1 MTARTD
7 DAIPS
12 KPPAVARESYQGR
25 YAGFASRF
33 MSFVVDMIVITAA
46 YLLLLAAIWFSAKIL
61 TGTSLNFSRGDIWV
75 IIGYVIWAFIY
86 FARSWGANGRTAG
99 MALFGVQVV
108 RADDGGDVSERKA
121 ALRTLV
127 FPLSFLLLGLGF
139 LGIVFG
145 DRRRALHDVIA
156 GTSVIYCWDARAAR
170 LRYLS
175 RN

>member
-12 KPPAVARESYQGR
+12 KPPPVARESYQGH

-33 MSFVVDMIVITAA
+33 LSFVVDLIVITAIF
-46 YLLLLAAIWFSAKIL
+46 LIVLAAIWFSAKIL
-61 TGTSLNFSRGDIWV
+61 TGTNIAFNHGSIWV
-75 IIGYVIWAFIY
+75 LIGYVVWAFIY

-108 RADDGGDVSERKA
+108 RGDGGDVNERQA

-127 FPLSFLLLGLGF
+127 FPLSFLFLGLGF
-139 LGIVFG
+139 LGIVLG
-145 DRRRALHDVIA
+145 NRRRALHDVLA
-156 GTSVIYCWDARAAR
+156 GTTVIYSWDARAAR

-175 RN
+175 RS

>member
-1 MTARTD
+1 MTAHTD
-7 DAIPS
+7 DSVPS
-12 KPPAVARESYQGR
+12 RPPIVARESFQGH

-33 MSFVVDMIVITAA
+33 LSFVVDMIIITAIF
-46 YLLLLAAIWFSAKIL
+46 LLVLAAISFAATVL
-61 TGTSLNFSRGDIWV
+61 TGKTIAFHRGDIWV
-75 IIGYVIWAFIY
+75 IIGYVVWAFIY

-108 RADDGGDVSERKA
+108 RDDGGDVSERKA

-145 DRRRALHDVIA
+145 DRRRALHDVLA
-156 GTSVIYCWDARAAR
+156 GTTVIYSWDARAAR

-175 RN
+175 RS

>member
-33 MSFVVDMIVITAA
+33 MSFAVDMIVITAVF
-46 YLLLLAAIWFSAKIL
+46 LLALAAIWFSAKIL
-61 TGTSLNFSRGDIWV
+61 TGTNINFSRGDIWV
-75 IIGYVIWAFIY
+75 LVGYVIWAFIY

-99 MALFGVQVV
+99 MAIFGVQVV
-108 RADDGGDVSERKA
+108 RDDGGDVSERKA

-127 FPLSFLLLGLGF
+127 FPLSFLFLGLGF
-139 LGIVFG
+139 LGVVFG

-156 GTSVIYCWDARAAR
+156 GTTVIYCWDARAAR

>member
-33 MSFVVDMIVITAA
+33 MSFVVDIIVITAIF
-46 YLLLLAAIWFSAKIL
+46 LIVLAAIWFSAKIL
-61 TGTSLNFSRGDIWV
+61 TGTSINFSRGDVWV
-75 IIGYVIWAFIY
+75 LIGYVIWAFIY
-86 FARSWGANGRTAG
+86 FARSWGASGRTAG
-99 MALFGVQVV
+99 MAIFGVQVV
-108 RADDGGDVSERKA
+108 REDGGDVSERRA

-127 FPLSFLLLGLGF
+127 FPLSFLVLGLGF
-139 LGIVFG
+139 LGIVVG
-145 DRRRALHDVIA
+145 HRRRALHDVIA
-156 GTSVIYCWDARAAR
+156 GTTVIYCWDARAAR

>member
-1 MTARTD
+1 MTARTE
-7 DAIPS
+7 DAIPP
-12 KPPAVARESYQGR
+12 KPPAVARESYQGH

-33 MSFVVDMIVITAA
+33 LSFVVDMIVITAVF
-46 YLLLLAAIWFSAKIL
+46 LIVLAAIWFSAKIL
-61 TGTSLNFSRGDIWV
+61 TGTNIAFNHGNIWV
-75 IIGYVIWAFIY
+75 LIGYVIWAFIY

-108 RADDGGDVSERKA
+108 RDDGGDVSERKA

-127 FPLSFLLLGLGF
+127 FPLSFLFLGLGF

-145 DRRRALHDVIA
+145 GRRRALHDVIA
-156 GTSVIYCWDARAAR
+156 GTTVIYCWDARAAR